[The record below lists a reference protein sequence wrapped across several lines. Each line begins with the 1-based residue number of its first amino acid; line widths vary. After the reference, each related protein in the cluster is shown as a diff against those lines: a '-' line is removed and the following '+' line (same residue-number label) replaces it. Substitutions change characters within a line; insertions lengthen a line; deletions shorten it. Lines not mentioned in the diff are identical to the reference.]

1 MFDQLTFLAL
11 AAVAFLAVPG
21 WVWICT
27 PHKETSHVS
36 TVQTKA

>member
-21 WVWICT
+21 WVGMF
-27 PHKETSHVS
+27 KETE
-36 TVQTKA
+36 